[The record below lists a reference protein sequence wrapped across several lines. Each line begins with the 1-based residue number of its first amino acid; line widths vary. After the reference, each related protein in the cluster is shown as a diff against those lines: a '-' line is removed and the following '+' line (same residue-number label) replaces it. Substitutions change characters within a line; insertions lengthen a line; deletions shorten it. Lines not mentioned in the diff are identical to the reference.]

1 MKQILRLFGL
11 FIGLFFLGHA
21 TALGQVQ
28 LSSTNVNVSVD
39 ACVSFP
45 SAPYAISLIDLAE
58 TAAGDFELGTTQGFS
73 LALPSGFYFTGTPAI
88 ALVAGADLDNISVAI
103 GTNTATLEVS
113 FNITDTNTQD
123 TLRFTGLEII
133 AVTAGATGTL
143 DYVQGSATGS
153 SDNARLALFEVA
165 AASSAVNLVG
175 GTANGTDT
183 VRAGSVYSVPLTVSG
198 ADEDSVL
205 VSYQWYSGANSV
217 SVNTLVSGAAGPSIS
232 INKDIQSSGTR
243 YYQRQ
248 MTFSNGS
255 IVCTVRSSSVAV
267 TVVTLDP
274 GSIGAT
280 ATTICLEDP
289 VNLTSTT
296 GASTNNSEAISYY
309 WQQAGNSG
317 VWTNVT
323 AGTYTSSTLNL
334 GSGLVTQTT
343 QYKRV
348 AYSATTTPTT
358 YETTP
363 VTISVNRFPNA
374 TVGIAFANG
383 STSEAFICPGG
394 DPITFLDTSS
404 GYPTGTIITHQWQE
418 SRSDGSTFGPWTN
431 ITGENSAI
439 YNPPAVTSSVKYRRQ
454 TTSTLNGVA
463 CTTKT
468 TNELQIT
475 MGESVSLGSIKTTAT
490 HDGKVND
497 REEVVFKGGVA
508 SPIISDT
515 DASATKGTVNY
526 QWYTYTDSNPAL
538 SKINTATAKD
548 YTPTQ
553 TLNVTTYYVRAATN
567 TATNTITNNL
577 DTCGIYNTPVILKAA
592 VPTPG
597 SFDTDIIGCANSSIT
612 LTEQV
617 ASTYPTYYAFQWQS
631 SLSAGSGFTNVSGA
645 TERAYSTS
653 TLTQTTY
660 FRRIATLTVSGT
672 LVYTP
677 TTAIKVEIN
686 TLDPGTISYSGGALC
701 YGADPAQITGG
712 GSPTVGYSSLQ
723 WFSST
728 DGSNWN
734 PIGGANTVNYDP
746 PALTQT
752 TYYKRALYKTVSSV
766 ACEAETASVT
776 ISIGSEIAGGSLANQ
791 TINSGGN
798 PGTLTVSAGS
808 SLSGLSYQWF
818 SSADGGTTPVTIGTA
833 TASTYA
839 PGTLT
844 QTTSFQRVTYKTENG
859 KQCEAATNWAT
870 ITVNTVTAG
879 SISGDTTICVGEGA
893 TIASASL
900 GTGTTGGS
908 TAYSWY
914 AGTGPNS
921 GSISWGTAIAGAT
934 ASSYSP
940 SNITSNT
947 YYRRGY
953 TNVLNGVSSTV
964 FSNEVLITVTPLPV
978 IDNTAIAAT
987 IINASCNAGSDGAI
1001 AALSSHISGGNTAVQ
1016 QITEITVGG
1025 SPATADELSLIVN
1038 GTVFTHT
1045 VTSGQSTATIAGALI
1060 NLVNADTALAVTASI
1075 SSTANVIQLK
1085 ADTAGTGFTAF
1096 ASVGDSSTASMVTA
1110 TTQANAA
1117 PNTYAWSK
1125 AGDPSFTATTLA
1137 ISGLSAGTYTLA
1149 VTNGICTVNS
1159 TAFNISQPAVLGLT
1173 LATNCTETLTAT
1185 PNGGVGPYTFVLT
1198 NPNGTTTTPIS
1209 KPGAHQFGG
1218 LTIGATYS
1226 VQITD
1231 SSCAATVTKTLTIP
1245 TPMALDASLVTNTQ
1259 VSCSN
1264 ASDASINI
1272 PLTAI
1277 SGGLAPY
1284 QYELSSGALTSTLTK
1299 NSASSANF
1307 TDLPA
1312 GLYNIIVTDA
1322 SGCTATATRTID
1334 SKSELK
1340 ITSPPQAQPQRLS
1353 CKGDQTGS
1361 ITIAITNDPSA
1372 TPVVRWYKNNNGVPF
1387 ATSGLTQSGLGAG
1400 NYRVEVSDGLAGQC
1414 KVTQTFIISEP
1425 EALEVN
1431 FEDAVNPTCY
1441 PNITGSVKVSVT
1453 GGTGPYYYSIDGG
1466 SLISFGTASNTGID
1480 YTIQNIS
1487 EGPHTINISDSNNC
1501 DSNIPLGHSLTIEAP
1516 EELIVTHDE
1525 NTQVTPINCSTPG
1538 SLSVSVSG
1546 GTGPYFYQWTGPG
1559 NYNFTSNSSSLAN
1572 GIFTAGNYSVK
1583 VTDKNQC
1590 SQTLNVNMPNTTNT
1604 FTVSGNVISEQCV
1617 TEESNSS
1624 RIELSTTAEAP
1635 YNVIWEKYGPSTQTT
1650 TSTTG
1655 STTVSTTTTVFG
1667 WNNIPQANGRLTLTG
1682 LGFGEYRVSVTELNK
1697 PNSGCNTVVK
1707 AFTIAKSSLSIS
1719 ENILTPPSCE
1729 NPVAKYT
1736 FRLQSTNALKYYL
1749 NGTEISPS
1757 SAVSSTFSLSSST
1770 GKYTLSNLLEGSYT
1784 LRIVEQVSSGT
1795 TTTEGCELFANFTV
1809 TNYQP
1814 ITYAGETNIT
1824 LNLCDNEVSFPDTTL
1839 VSGGDPFV
1847 DPDGDPFYIY
1857 SWRGPNNFQYLGSN
1871 PITFNEG
1878 AYELEIKDANGCISA
1893 PILFNFTNNLAPIKI
1908 TETIISPGCGV
1919 NSDGGSISVSLSG
1932 GKEPYNIE
1940 WYKQIPGTEDDPT
1953 PTYETINKTNQLS
1966 LSNLSAGTYRIEVAS
1981 TLLSCDNQETIT
1993 ATRDF
1998 VLTPPLLNVTNQ
2010 SVVHPSCENPEGSF
2024 SFSLNSASAVQ
2035 FYLNEALVEVSSE
2048 DTSDFVYNAAEDLY
2062 TLKGLNNGNY
2072 TLKIVSI
2079 IAAESNQLG
2088 CEIFET
2094 FRLNY
2099 DAIAYNGSTNITLDI
2114 CNNTDLYPN
2123 ISDISGG
2130 DPFIDSNGDPY
2141 YIYSW
2146 KGPDNFQ
2153 YLGTDPININE
2164 GIYELIIE
2172 DAKGCVTAPIS
2183 FNFNNNILPISI
2195 TETVTP
2201 LGCGTDNSDGAI
2213 SINVSGGKAPYLI
2226 VWEREIPGTEEN
2238 PDTTYELIGS
2248 NLLSVN
2254 NLTAGRYRL
2263 KITPSILNCNNAQA
2277 LAFTKF
2283 YTFTPVETVQVLEG
2297 PFLNRALC
2305 LGEPGKLQLKVF
2317 DRNSATFSFY
2327 YNGELVTSTSLGN
2340 DSFELTIDNPVEEAI
2355 LNVLN
2360 EFGCGISLPIITGV
2374 GEPDFSYTS
2383 TSLEQTGQISAN
2395 EKVTFSNTSI
2405 EPYVRMEWDFGDGS
2419 PILTVTAENE
2429 ATTDIVHTY
2438 SAAGSFIVSLRFY
2451 NVLGCYKETEQEVK
2465 IGKGYLVI
2473 FPSAFTPNR
2482 DGINDVFEP
2491 KYTGVKSFY
2500 LEIFDL
2506 WGNLIFSKQVDNLP
2520 VPSNWGW
2527 DGLYSTGKTYP
2538 HKSFRYR
2545 FTAMTHDDQQISYT
2559 GEATLLR

>member
-1 MKQILRLFGL
+1 MKPILRLFVLFAGL
-11 FIGLFFLGHA
+11 FIAGQA

-28 LSSTNVNVSVD
+28 LSSSNTNVTVD
-39 ACVSFP
+39 ACVNFP
-45 SAPYAISLIDLAE
+45 SAPYAISLVDLTE
-58 TAAGDFELGTTQGFS
+58 TAAGDFELGTAQDFS
-73 LALPSGFYFTGTPAI
+73 LTLPTGFYFTGTPAV
-88 ALVAGADLDNISVAI
+88 ALVVGGDLDNISVDI
-103 GTNTATLEVS
+103 VGTNTATLEVS
-113 FNITDTNTQD
+113 FDVIATNTQD

-133 AVTAGATGTL
+133 ATTAAATGTL
-143 DYVQGSATGS
+143 DYVQGTATGS
-153 SDNARLALFEVA
+153 SDNNRLALFEVA
-165 AASSAVNLVG
+165 AASTAVNLVG
-175 GTANGTDT
+175 GTANGSAS
-183 VRAGSVYSVPLTVSG
+183 VRAGSPYSVPLSVSG
-198 ADEDSVL
+198 ADEDSVV
-205 VSYQWYSGANSV
+205 VSYQWYSGVNSV
-217 SVNTLVSGAAGPSIS
+217 SVNTPVAGATGAGLDVVPL
-232 INKDIQSSGTR
+232 IQSSGTR

-274 GSIGAT
+274 GSIGTT
-280 ATTICLEDP
+280 ATTICLGDP
-289 VNLTSTT
+289 VNLTSTAN
-296 GASTNNSEAISYY
+296 ASTDNSEAVSYY

-323 AGTYTSSTLNL
+323 AGTYTSSTLSF
-334 GSGLVTQTT
+334 GSGVVTQTT

-383 STSEAFICPGG
+383 STDEAFICPGG

-404 GYPTGTIITHQWQE
+404 GYPSGTIITHQWQE

-439 YNPPAVTSSVKYRRQ
+439 YNPPAVSSSVKYRRQ

-468 TNELQIT
+468 TNELHIT

-526 QWYTYTDSNPAL
+526 QWYTYTDSSPAL
-538 SKINTATAKD
+538 SKIDGATAKD

-553 TLNVTTYYVRAATN
+553 TLNATTYYVRGATN

-597 SFDTDIIGCANSSIT
+597 SFDTDIIGCANSTIT

-752 TYYKRALYKTVSSV
+752 TYYKRALYKTVSSA

-808 SLSGLSYQWF
+808 SLTGLTYQWF
-818 SSADGGTTPVTIGTA
+818 YSTDGGTTPISIGTA
-833 TASTYA
+833 TASTYV

-879 SISGDTTICVGEGA
+879 SISGDTTICAGEGA

-964 FSNEVLITVTPLPV
+964 FSNEVLVTVTPLPV
-978 IDNTAIAAT
+978 IDNTAIAAAIT
-987 IINASCNAGSDGAI
+987 NVSCHAGSDGAI

-1025 SPATADELSLIVN
+1025 TPATADALSVIVN

-1096 ASVGDSSTASMVTA
+1096 ASVGDSSTAAMVTA

-1137 ISGLSAGTYTLA
+1137 LSGLSAGTYTLA

-1159 TAFNISQPAVLGLT
+1159 IAFNISQPAVLGLT
-1173 LATNCTETLTAT
+1173 LATNCSETLTAT

-1231 SSCAATVTKTLTIP
+1231 SSCAATVTKTLTVP
-1245 TPMALDASLVTNTQ
+1245 TPMVLDASLITNTQ

-1284 QYELSSGALTSTLTK
+1284 QYELSSGVLTSKLTK
-1299 NSASSANF
+1299 NSSSAANF
-1307 TDLPA
+1307 TNLPA
-1312 GLYNIIVTDA
+1312 GLYNITITDA
-1322 SGCTATATRTID
+1322 AGCSATATRTID

-1340 ITSPPQAQPQRLS
+1340 ITSFSPTPPSYTAPAIPIQRLS
-1353 CKGDQTGS
+1353 CNGASDGS
-1361 ITIAITNDPSA
+1361 FTISVQSDPSA
-1372 TPVVRWYKNNNGVPF
+1372 TLVINWYKNNSGTPF
-1387 ATSGLTQSGLGAG
+1387 ATSGTSQFGLSAG

-1414 KVTQTFIISEP
+1414 KVVQAFVITEP
-1425 EALEVN
+1425 ETMTATFDNVL
-1431 FEDAVNPTCY
+1431 NPSCF

-1453 GGTGPYYYSIDGG
+1453 GGTGPYYYSIDAG
-1466 SLISFGTASNTGID
+1466 SLISFGTAGITGID
-1480 YTIQNIS
+1480 YTIQNIP
-1487 EGPHTINISDSNNC
+1487 EGPHTIIISDSNQCLTN
-1501 DSNIPLGHSLTIEAP
+1501 NLPAAGYSLTVNAP
-1516 EELIVTHDE
+1516 EELVVTHDE
-1525 NTQVTPINCSTPG
+1525 NTQVTPINCGEPG
-1538 SLSVSVSG
+1538 SLSVSVTGGSG
-1546 GTGPYFYQWTGPG
+1546 SYFYEWTGPDGYSVASTNATANDIFTPG
-1559 NYNFTSNSSSLAN
+1559 NYT
-1572 GIFTAGNYSVK
+1572 VK

-1590 SQTLNVNMPNTTNT
+1590 TQTLNVNMPNTATT
-1604 FTVSGNVISEQCV
+1604 FTVSGIVSNEQCV
-1617 TEESNSS
+1617 TDESTSS
-1624 RIELSTTAEAP
+1624 SIALTLSPNIVSP
-1635 YNVIWEKYGPSTQTT
+1635 YSIRWEKYGPSTQTT

-1655 STTVSTTTTVFG
+1655 SNTVSTTTTVFG
-1667 WNNIPQANGRLTLTG
+1667 WNEVPGSAGKLNLTG
-1682 LGFGEYRVSVTELNK
+1682 LGFGEYRATVQDANT
-1697 PNSGCNTVVK
+1697 SGCNTVVK
-1707 AFTIAKSSLSIS
+1707 TFTIAKSSLSIS

-1729 NPVAKYT
+1729 NPEATYSFKLNT
-1736 FRLQSTNALKYYL
+1736 TSAIKFYL
-1749 NGTEISPS
+1749 NGVQITPS
-1757 SAVSSTFSLSSST
+1757 SAVSSTFSLSNST
-1770 GKYTLSNLLEGSYT
+1770 GKYTLSKLIEGSYT
-1784 LRIVEQVSSGT
+1784 LRIVAQVTTGT
-1795 TTTEGCELFANFTV
+1795 TTTEGCELFTNFTV
-1809 TNYQP
+1809 ANYQP
-1814 ITYAGETNIT
+1814 IAYGGETNVT
-1824 LNLCDNEVSFPDTTL
+1824 LNLCDNEATFPNTEL
-1839 VSGGDPFV
+1839 VSGGVPFE
-1847 DPDGDPFYIY
+1847 DENGDPFYIY
-1857 SWRGPNNFQYLGSN
+1857 QWNGPNNLVTQGSEPISVSEGTYELRIIDAEN
-1871 PITFNEG
+1871 CITDPITFNFS
-1878 AYELEIKDANGCISA
+1878 NNVA
-1893 PILFNFTNNLAPIKI
+1893 PVAV
-1908 TETIISPGCGV
+1908 TETI
-1919 NSDGGSISVSLSG
+1919 
-1932 GKEPYNIE
+1932 
-1940 WYKQIPGTEDDPT
+1940 
-1953 PTYETINKTNQLS
+1953 
-1966 LSNLSAGTYRIEVAS
+1966 
-1981 TLLSCDNQETIT
+1981 
-1993 ATRDF
+1993 
-1998 VLTPPLLNVTNQ
+1998 
-2010 SVVHPSCENPEGSF
+2010 
-2024 SFSLNSASAVQ
+2024 
-2035 FYLNEALVEVSSE
+2035 
-2048 DTSDFVYNAAEDLY
+2048 
-2062 TLKGLNNGNY
+2062 
-2072 TLKIVSI
+2072 
-2079 IAAESNQLG
+2079 
-2088 CEIFET
+2088 
-2094 FRLNY
+2094 
-2099 DAIAYNGSTNITLDI
+2099 
-2114 CNNTDLYPN
+2114 
-2123 ISDISGG
+2123 
-2130 DPFIDSNGDPY
+2130 
-2141 YIYSW
+2141 
-2146 KGPDNFQ
+2146 
-2153 YLGTDPININE
+2153 
-2164 GIYELIIE
+2164 
-2172 DAKGCVTAPIS
+2172 
-2183 FNFNNNILPISI
+2183 
-2195 TETVTP
+2195 TP
-2201 LGCGTDNSDGAI
+2201 LGCGVGNTNGAI
-2213 SINVSGGKAPYLI
+2213 NISVSGGKAPYQI

-2238 PDTTYELIGS
+2238 PAPTYELIGT
-2248 NLLSVN
+2248 NLLAVN
-2254 NLTAGRYRL
+2254 NLAAGRYRL
-2263 KITPSILNCNNAQA
+2263 SITSSFVSCDNTDAIT
-2277 LAFTKF
+2277 FTKF
-2283 YTFTPVETVQVLEG
+2283 YELAAVETLQLLDG
-2297 PFLNRALC
+2297 PFLSKSLC
-2305 LGEPGKLQLKVF
+2305 VGEPGTLQVKVF
-2317 DRNSATFSFY
+2317 DRDSDTFSFY
-2327 YNGELVTSTSLGN
+2327 YDGTLVSSTSVGN
-2340 DSFELTIDNPVEEAI
+2340 DTYELTIDNPVDEAI
-2355 LNVLN
+2355 LNILN
-2360 EFGCGISLPIITGV
+2360 ESGCGISVPIITGV
-2374 GEPDFSYTS
+2374 GEPEFSYNS
-2383 TSLEQTGQISAN
+2383 RSLEQTGLISAN
-2395 EKVTFSNTSI
+2395 EDVTFTNTSI
-2405 EPYVRMEWDFGDGS
+2405 ELYTKMRWDFGDGS
-2419 PILTVTAENE
+2419 DLLEITAENE
-2429 ATTDIVHTY
+2429 ATTDIVHRYKTPGTFTV
-2438 SAAGSFIVSLRFY
+2438 ALRFY
-2451 NVLGCYKETEQEVK
+2451 NALGCYKEITQDIRV
-2465 IGKGYLVI
+2465 GKGYLVI
-2473 FPSAFTPNR
+2473 FPSAFTPNE
-2482 DGINDVFEP
+2482 DGINDLFQA
-2491 KYTGVKSFY
+2491 KYTGITAFT
-2500 LEIFDL
+2500 LEIFDM
-2506 WGNLIFSKQVDNLP
+2506 WGNLLYTSTVDSLP
-2520 VPSNWGW
+2520 TDTLWGW
-2527 DGLYSTGKTYP
+2527 NGEYPSGKPYSFKT
-2538 HKSFRYR
+2538 FRYS
-2545 FTAMTHDDQQISYT
+2545 FTAITHDNQEIKTT

>member
-1 MKQILRLFGL
+1 MKPILRLFVL
-11 FIGLFFLGHA
+11 FAGFFIAGQA

-28 LSSTNVNVSVD
+28 LSSSNTNVTVD
-39 ACVSFP
+39 ACVNFP
-45 SAPYAISLIDLAE
+45 SAPYAISLVDLTE
-58 TAAGDFELGTTQGFS
+58 TAAGDFELGTAQDFS
-73 LALPSGFYFTGTPAI
+73 LTLPTGFYFTGTPAV
-88 ALVAGADLDNISVAI
+88 ALVVGGDLDNISVDI
-103 GTNTATLEVS
+103 LGTNTATLEVS
-113 FNITDTNTQD
+113 FDVIATNTQD

-133 AVTAGATGTL
+133 ATTAAATGTL
-143 DYVQGSATGS
+143 DYVQGTATGS
-153 SDNARLALFEVA
+153 SDNNRLALFEVA
-165 AASSAVNLVG
+165 AASTAVNLVG
-175 GTANGTDT
+175 GTANGSAS
-183 VRAGSVYSVPLTVSG
+183 VRAGSPYSVPLSVSG
-198 ADEDSVL
+198 ADEDSVV
-205 VSYQWYSGANSV
+205 VSYQWYSGVNSV
-217 SVNTLVSGAAGPSIS
+217 SVNTPVAGATGAGLDVVPL
-232 INKDIQSSGTR
+232 IQSSGTR

-274 GSIGAT
+274 GSIGTT
-280 ATTICLEDP
+280 ATTICLGDP
-289 VNLTSTT
+289 VNLTSTAN
-296 GASTNNSEAISYY
+296 ASTDNSEAVSYY

-323 AGTYTSSTLNL
+323 AGTYTSSTLSF
-334 GSGLVTQTT
+334 GSGVVTQTT

-383 STSEAFICPGG
+383 STDEAFICPGG

-439 YNPPAVTSSVKYRRQ
+439 YNPPAVSSSVKYRRQ

-490 HDGKVND
+490 HAGKVND

-508 SPIISDT
+508 SPIISDI

-526 QWYTYTDSNPAL
+526 QWYTYTDSSPAL
-538 SKINTATAKD
+538 SKIDGATTKD

-631 SLSAGSGFTNVSGA
+631 SLSPSSGFTNVSGA
-645 TERAYSTS
+645 TEPAYSTN

-734 PIGGANTVNYDP
+734 PIGGANNVNYDP
-746 PALTQT
+746 PTLTQT
-752 TYYKRALYKTVSSV
+752 TYYKRILYKTVSSA

-776 ISIGSEIAGGSLANQ
+776 ILIGSEIAGGSLADQ
-791 TINSGGN
+791 TINSGDN
-798 PGTLTVSAGS
+798 PGTLTVSTGS
-808 SLSGLSYQWF
+808 SLSGLTYQWF
-818 SSADGGTTPVTIGTA
+818 SSADGGTTPVSIGTA

-879 SISGDTTICVGEGA
+879 SISGDTTICAGEGA

-921 GSISWGTAIAGAT
+921 GAISWGTAIAGAT

-978 IDNTAIAAT
+978 IDNTAIAAAIT
-987 IINASCNAGSDGAI
+987 NVSCHAGSDGAI

-1025 SPATADELSLIVN
+1025 TPATADALSVIVN

-1096 ASVGDSSTASMVTA
+1096 ASVGDSSTAAMVTA

-1137 ISGLSAGTYTLA
+1137 LSGLSAGTYTLA

-1173 LATNCTETLTAT
+1173 LATNCSETLTAT

-1231 SSCAATVTKTLTIP
+1231 SSCAATVTKTLTVP
-1245 TPMALDASLVTNTQ
+1245 TPMVLDASLITNTQ
-1259 VSCSN
+1259 VSCAN

-1284 QYELSSGALTSTLTK
+1284 QYELSSGVLTSTLTK
-1299 NSASSANF
+1299 NSSSAANF
-1307 TDLPA
+1307 TNLPA
-1312 GLYNIIVTDA
+1312 GLYNITITDA
-1322 SGCTATATRTID
+1322 AGCSATATRTID

-1340 ITSPPQAQPQRLS
+1340 ITSFSPTPPSYTAPAIPIQRLS
-1353 CKGDQTGS
+1353 CNGASDGS
-1361 ITIAITNDPSA
+1361 FTISVQSDPSA
-1372 TPVVRWYKNNNGVPF
+1372 TLVINWYKNNSGTPF
-1387 ATSGLTQSGLGAG
+1387 ATSGTSQFGLSAG

-1414 KVTQTFIISEP
+1414 KVVQAFVITEP
-1425 EALEVN
+1425 ETMTATFDNVL
-1431 FEDAVNPTCY
+1431 NPSCF

-1453 GGTGPYYYSIDGG
+1453 GGTGPYYYSIDAG
-1466 SLISFGTASNTGID
+1466 SLISFGTAGITGID
-1480 YTIQNIS
+1480 YTIQNIP
-1487 EGPHTINISDSNNC
+1487 EGPHTIIISDSNQCLTN
-1501 DSNIPLGHSLTIEAP
+1501 NLPAAGYSLTVNAP
-1516 EELIVTHDE
+1516 EELVVTHDE
-1525 NTQVTPINCSTPG
+1525 NTQVTPINCGEPG
-1538 SLSVSVSG
+1538 SLSVSVTGGSG
-1546 GTGPYFYQWTGPG
+1546 SYFYEWTGPDGYSVASTNATANDIFTPG
-1559 NYNFTSNSSSLAN
+1559 NYT
-1572 GIFTAGNYSVK
+1572 VK

-1590 SQTLNVNMPNTTNT
+1590 TQTLNVNMPNTATT
-1604 FTVSGNVISEQCV
+1604 FTVSGQVNSEQCV
-1617 TEESNSS
+1617 TDESTSS
-1624 RIELSTTAEAP
+1624 SILLTLSPNIVSP
-1635 YNVIWEKYGPSTQTT
+1635 YSIRWEKYGPSTQTT
-1650 TSTTG
+1650 T
-1655 STTVSTTTTVFG
+1655 TTVFG
-1667 WNNIPQANGRLTLTG
+1667 WNEVPGSAGKLNLTG
-1682 LGFGEYRVSVTELNK
+1682 LGFGEYRATVQDANT
-1697 PNSGCNTVVK
+1697 SGCNKVVK

-1729 NPVAKYT
+1729 NPEAKYT

-1757 SAVSSTFSLSSST
+1757 SAVSSTFSLSNST

-1824 LNLCDNEVSFPDTTL
+1824 LNLCDNEVTFPDTTL

-1871 PITFNEG
+1871 PITLNEG

-1893 PILFNFTNNLAPIKI
+1893 PIIFNFTNNLAPIKI

-1981 TLLSCDNQETIT
+1981 TLLSCDNQEAIT
-1993 ATRDF
+1993 ETRDF
-1998 VLTPPLLNVTNQ
+1998 VLAPPLLNVTNQ

-2062 TLKGLNNGNY
+2062 TLKGLSNGNY

-2099 DAIAYNGSTNITLDI
+2099 DAISYNGSTNITLDI

-2164 GIYELIIE
+2164 GSYELIIE

-2183 FNFNNNILPISI
+2183 FNFNNNIPPISI

-2277 LAFTKF
+2277 LEFTKF